1 MATKIDLHLLVTNLN
16 EVEGLVTAS
25 FKFTNAGG
33 SIGSDESCDWVLKA
47 TKDLQVGSH
56 HARIVYHNGF
66 YCILQQDKAVYLNR
80 AQTPIGT
87 KKFVMLT
94 EGSLLRIGQLQ
105 IRVAFAESSESIVHF
120 AGRRSLEE
128 IINDTVDQSSVINHF
143 IAEIDEGGSEIGC
156 DFVPEKEDV
165 SEFLLTSETLGMGQQ
180 LAKETRDPLFWLDP
194 QTNEEENAAKKL
206 GGDLN
211 PESKESNKDDLMHIL
226 DNKKSTPDHHPV
238 SFFEK
243 PQTPVELHTVEKE
256 LISSE
261 NDIQDVFTSRI
272 DS

>member
-16 EVEGLVTAS
+16 EVEGLVTTS

-56 HARIVYHNGF
+56 HAQIVYHNGF
-66 YCILQQDKAVYLNR
+66 YCILQKDKAVYLNR
-80 AQTPIGT
+80 AQTPIGA
-87 KKFVMLT
+87 KKFVMLI

-105 IRVAFAESSESIVHF
+105 IRVAFAESSENTVHF

-143 IAEIDEGGSEIGC
+143 IAEIDEGGSKIGC

-165 SEFLLTSETLGMGQQ
+165 SEFLLTPENLGVEQQ
-180 LAKETRDPLFWLDP
+180 LTKETRDPFFWLDS
-194 QTNEEENAAKKL
+194 QINEEEKTAKEL
-206 GGDLN
+206 GGDLS
-211 PESKESNKDDLMHIL
+211 PESNKDDLMHIL
-226 DNKKSTPDHHPV
+226 DNKKSSPGDNPV

-243 PQTPVELHTVEKE
+243 PQTPIELNAAEQE
-256 LISSE
+256 LISLE
-261 NDIQDVFTSRI
+261 TDIKDVFTSRI